1 MNWRISMSDL
11 DETQF
16 DDLMREAA
24 ADYRPPPEPRVEAM
38 WQTIE
43 ARSFGPRQR
52 PWWNR
57 PLALAATLIL
67 GLGIGFL
74 AGRARP
80 GSTVT
85 PEVAATPP
93 EPRVELAS
101 SGGATPFVG
110 VATNY
115 LQQMT
120 ALLIAVAGDLE
131 SGRVP
136 GGTIDQ
142 ARGLLSTTRLLLDS
156 GIQEDRLR
164 DLLEDLELVLA
175 QVVRIRNNAEL
186 PEAALITQALNEREV
201 LPRLTYYLADN
212 SVAP

>member
-1 MNWRISMSDL
+1 MSDL
-11 DETQF
+11 DEKQF
-16 DDLMREAA
+16 EDLMRDAA
-24 ADYRPPPEPRVEAM
+24 AEYRPPPEPRIDAM
-38 WQTIE
+38 WQRIE
-43 ARSFGPRQR
+43 AQSFGPRLR
-52 PWWNR
+52 PWWNT
-57 PLALAATLIL
+57 PLALAAMLIL

-74 AGRARP
+74 AGRA
-80 GSTVT
+80 GSDSPVT
-85 PEVAATPP
+85 PAVATNTP
-93 EPRVELAS
+93 EPRLELAS
-101 SGGATPFVG
+101 TGTTPFVG

-131 SGRVP
+131 TGRVP
-136 GGTIDQ
+136 GGTIEQ

>member
-1 MNWRISMSDL
+1 MSDL
-11 DETQF
+11 DEKQF
-16 DDLMREAA
+16 EDLMREAA

-38 WQTIE
+38 WQRIE
-43 ARSFGPRQR
+43 ARSFGPRLK
-52 PWWNR
+52 PWWSR
-57 PLALAATLIL
+57 PLALAAMLIL

-80 GSTVT
+80 GSPVT
-85 PEVAATPP
+85 PEVVTNPAG
-93 EPRVELAS
+93 PRVELAS
-101 SGGATPFVG
+101 SGATPFVG

-131 SGRVP
+131 AGRVP
-136 GGTIDQ
+136 GGTIEQ

-156 GIQEDRLR
+156 GIQDDRLR

-175 QVVRIRNNAEL
+175 QVVRIRNTSEL

>member
-1 MNWRISMSDL
+1 MSDL
-11 DETQF
+11 DEKQF
-16 DDLMREAA
+16 EDLMRDAA
-24 ADYRPPPEPRVEAM
+24 ADYRPPPEPRVDAM
-38 WQTIE
+38 WQRIE
-43 ARSFGPRQR
+43 AQSFGPRLR
-52 PWWNR
+52 PWWSA
-57 PLALAATLIL
+57 PLALAAMLIL

-74 AGRARP
+74 AGRA
-80 GSTVT
+80 GSDSTVT
-85 PEVAATPP
+85 PGVATDTP
-93 EPRVELAS
+93 EPRLELAS
-101 SGGATPFVG
+101 TGTTPFVG

-131 SGRVP
+131 TGRVP
-136 GGTIDQ
+136 GGTIEQ

>member
-1 MNWRISMSDL
+1 MSDL
-11 DETQF
+11 DEKQF
-16 DDLMREAA
+16 EDLMRDAA
-24 ADYRPPPEPRVEAM
+24 ADYRPPAEPRVDAM
-38 WQTIE
+38 WQRIE
-43 ARSFGPRQR
+43 AQSFGPRLK
-52 PWWNR
+52 PWWSS
-57 PLALAATLIL
+57 PLALAAMLIL

-74 AGRARP
+74 AGRA
-80 GSTVT
+80 GSDSAVT
-85 PEVAATPP
+85 PEVATNPA
-93 EPRVELAS
+93 EPRLELAS
-101 SGGATPFVG
+101 TGTTPFVG

-131 SGRVP
+131 TGRVP
-136 GGTIDQ
+136 GGTIEQ

-156 GIQEDRLR
+156 GIQDDRLR

>member
-1 MNWRISMSDL
+1 MSDL
-11 DETQF
+11 DEKQF
-16 DDLMREAA
+16 EELMRDAA

-43 ARSFGPRQR
+43 AQSFGPRLK
-52 PWWNR
+52 PWWSR
-57 PLALAATLIL
+57 SLALAAMLIL

-80 GSTVT
+80 GSAPT
-85 PEVAATPP
+85 PEVATTPP
-93 EPRVELAS
+93 GPRVELAS
-101 SGGATPFVG
+101 TGTTPFVG

-131 SGRVP
+131 TGRVP
-136 GGTIDQ
+136 GGTIEQ

-156 GIQEDRLR
+156 GIQDDRLR

-175 QVVRIRNNAEL
+175 QVVRIRNNTES

>member
-1 MNWRISMSDL
+1 MSDL
-11 DETQF
+11 DEKQF
-16 DDLMREAA
+16 DDLMREAG

-38 WQTIE
+38 WQAIE
-43 ARSFGPRQR
+43 AQSFGPQLRS
-52 PWWNR
+52 WWSR
-57 PLALAATLIL
+57 PLALAAMLIL

-80 GSTVT
+80 GSPVT
-85 PEVAATPP
+85 SEVATTPT
-93 EPRVELAS
+93 EARLELAS
-101 SGGATPFVG
+101 NGATPFVG

-131 SGRVP
+131 TGRVP
-136 GGTIDQ
+136 GGTIEQ

-156 GIQEDRLR
+156 GIQDDRLR

>member
-1 MNWRISMSDL
+1 MSDL
-11 DETQF
+11 DEKQF
-16 DDLMREAA
+16 EDLMRDAA
-24 ADYRPPPEPRVEAM
+24 ADYRPPPQPRVEAM
-38 WQTIE
+38 WQEIE
-43 ARSFGPRQR
+43 AQSFAPRLK
-52 PWWNR
+52 PWWSG
-57 PLALAATLIL
+57 PLALAAMLIL
-67 GLGIGFL
+67 GLGVGFL
-74 AGRARP
+74 AGRVGQDAA
-80 GSTVT
+80 GT
-85 PEVAATPP
+85 PEVAIDRP
-93 EPRVELAS
+93 EAPVQLAAS
-101 SGGATPFVG
+101 GATPFVG

-131 SGRVP
+131 TGRVP
-136 GGTIDQ
+136 GGTIEQ

-175 QVVRIRNNAEL
+175 QVVRIRNNTEP